1 MSIGNF
7 EACLAVTAKWEG
19 GWSFHDADRGGRTM
33 YGITQATLGAFLGR
47 PASVAEIR
55 ALTKERAKEIYRK
68 LFWDAI
74 GAEAMPK
81 GVDLACWDWGVNS
94 GAARG
99 KRAYAD
105 VRTKFAKAHE
115 MVKAVCK
122 ARYTFFNTI
131 IAKDASQGVFKK
143 GWFRRVAA
151 IEATGFKWA
160 LAAQGMSPVDIQ
172 RQMGAEAAQA
182 GQQAAKKDKQGTAA
196 GGGAVA
202 TGGGGAAVASSWDWQ
217 TLIFCGLVVGAIS
230 FVAYMAFRAARI
242 ERARATAFMGAAN
255 A

>member
-1 MSIGNF
+1 MAQGNF
-7 EACLAVTAKWEG
+7 EPCHAVTAKWEG
-19 GWSFHDADRGGRTM
+19 GWSDHAADPGGKTNW
-33 YGITQATLGAFLGR
+33 GITQATLGQYLGR
-47 PASVAEIR
+47 PASAAEIR
-55 ALTKERAKEIYRK
+55 ALTKEQAKAIYLR
-68 LFWDAI
+68 LFWNAI
-74 GAEAMPK
+74 GAESMPR
-81 GVDLACWDWGVNS
+81 GVDLCCYDWGVNS
-94 GAARG
+94 GPARG

-105 VRTKFAKAHE
+105 TAAVTDIAKR
-115 MVKAVCK
+115 VKVIMA
-122 ARYTFFNTI
+122 ARRGFYAAI
-131 IAKDASQGVFKK
+131 IARNGKLAAFRK
-143 GWFRRVAA
+143 GWANRTAG
-151 IEATGFKWA
+151 IEAVAYKWA
-160 LAAQGMSPVDIQ
+160 LQAQGLKPADVQ